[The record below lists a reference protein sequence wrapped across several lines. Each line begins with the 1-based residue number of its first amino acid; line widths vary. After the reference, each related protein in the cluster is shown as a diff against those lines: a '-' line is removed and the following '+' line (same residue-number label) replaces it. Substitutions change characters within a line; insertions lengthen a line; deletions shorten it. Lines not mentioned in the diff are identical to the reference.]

1 MATRH
6 DEGRSRLWR
15 GMRSLIFGED
25 SEQTLRDEIEEAI
38 DEAEDSRPVAGD
50 LSPTERQML
59 RNLLHFG
66 ERTAGD
72 VCVTRGE
79 MICVPS
85 TIPFDDLVRAFAE
98 AEHSR
103 LPVYGESLD
112 EIVGMIHIKDV
123 FKTSVETTQERSVL
137 ELLREPLFIP
147 ESMGVLDLLARMRSQ
162 RIHLA
167 IVVDEFGGT
176 EGLVTIEDVVEE
188 IVGEIEDEHDI
199 EEAGMLTLLD
209 DGVWEAD
216 ARIELEELAKTV
228 DARLVW
234 EEDEVDTLGGLVFL
248 LAGHIPAKGECVEHP
263 SGWKLEAVDS
273 DPRKILRVRLHA
285 PDVHAQGALVL
296 REQVRGV
303 GHRLELE
310 RVAGGIEQEH
320 GGLLTG
326 LAFEADRGLDHELD
340 VRQPEPFRQ
349 GLPFVHRQHQSEVR
363 HRHVLTVDGIARPA
377 RSSIGRKMRDDLM
390 SMQVEVDPAV

>member
-6 DEGRSRLWR
+6 DEGGSRLWR
-15 GMRSLIFGED
+15 GMRSLIFGEG

-38 DEAEDSRPVAGD
+38 DEAEEGGTSRTVAGD
-50 LSPTERQML
+50 LSPIERQML

-72 VCVTRGE
+72 ICVTRGD
-79 MICVPS
+79 MIAVPS
-85 TIPFDDLVRAFAE
+85 TIGFDDLVRAFAD

-112 EIVGMIHIKDV
+112 EVVGMIHIKDV
-123 FKTSVETTQERSVL
+123 FKVSVDVDRDRSVRAL
-137 ELLREPLFIP
+137 MREPLFIP
-147 ESMGVLDLLARMRSQ
+147 ESMGVLDLLARMRAQ
-162 RIHLA
+162 RMHLA

-188 IVGEIEDEHDI
+188 IVGDIEDEHDI
-199 EEAGMLTLLD
+199 EQAGMLTMLD

-216 ARIELEELAKTV
+216 ARIELEELAKAV

-263 SGWKLEAVDS
+263 SGWTLEAVDS

-285 PDVHAQGALVL
+285 PGQS
-296 REQVRGV
+296 
-303 GHRLELE
+303 
-310 RVAGGIEQEH
+310 QE
-320 GGLLTG
+320 
-326 LAFEADRGLDHELD
+326 
-340 VRQPEPFRQ
+340 
-349 GLPFVHRQHQSEVR
+349 S
-363 HRHVLTVDGIARPA
+363 
-377 RSSIGRKMRDDLM
+377 
-390 SMQVEVDPAV
+390 